1 MVAFLLVLLPDNF
14 TAAVTFRGGML
25 FLSGDDFCYPTM
37 TISAAPS
44 TPSLAAPSQDTVTAT
59 LMAAKKAK
67 GMSFADLEAALGL
80 DEVWI
85 ASLFYGQATASQQ
98 EAEKLA
104 DLLSLDPAITSALQ
118 EYPTKG
124 SLDPVIPTDPL
135 IYRFY
140 EIMQVY
146 GMPLKDVIQEQFGD
160 GIMSAI
166 DFTLDVDKV
175 EDLKGD
181 RVKITM
187 CGKFLPYKK
196 W

>member
-1 MVAFLLVLLPDNF
+1 MLQLDAPDSERLIELLRRLTGDAVLKAVPIICF
-14 TAAVTFRGGML
+14 SMTA
-25 FLSGDDFCYPTM
+25 
-37 TISAAPS
+37 SAL
-44 TPSLAAPSQDTVTAT
+44 TPSLASPSQATVTAT

-67 GMSFADLEAALGL
+67 GMTFADLEAAMGL

-85 ASLFYGQATASQQ
+85 ASLFYGQATASAE
-98 EAEKLA
+98 EAAKLA
-104 DLLSLDPAITSALQ
+104 SLLSLDPAITAALQ
-118 EYPTKG
+118 DYPTKG

-146 GMPLKDVIQEQFGD
+146 GMPLKDVIQEKFGD

-175 EDLKGD
+175 EDPKGD